1 MLQNTEININTSHKK
16 IEVSRAPV
24 CKVPITE
31 KLNNLLNPK
40 LNNGDPILSKP
51 LLSPKMGD
59 KVYSLTSK
67 QINNIKSL
75 RGSVVDLHPGMGG
88 ISPDKLINMV
98 NNGHKVTS
106 IDFMLTRSCN
116 FECTW
121 CFANSSPKAQEY
133 IPFNILE
140 SVTKEAAEIGVS
152 LFVLTGGEPIMYRD
166 PKLGRLKKRGDHLFQ
181 VIKMIRNCYKEKKK
195 QPKILIF
202 DDVALITK
210 EIANKFAEYEIGLC
224 TKGDTLIPELQDY
237 KVNKVG
243 AFNTMMK
250 GYNALIEAGY
260 GSNKNLRVV
269 VNSVLDHTTFDS
281 MLDMHMWT
289 INNGFD
295 HSIVPV
301 HYCGNAEDEDQEAGI
316 QSTHVKVLYD
326 LIARVDS
333 YYYDTNWHPW
343 SAFTYNKT
351 CNRNRSGLHIR
362 ADGDVTSCSE
372 SPDRNETDRYTFG
385 NVTNNDFSLTSLANS
400 KELSQFRS
408 EFDKGHGTYVCSPDV
423 CDLYKNKLCQG
434 GCAVRSAYSAV
445 DYNTGLIYKNDDVHN
460 YSMMR
465 EDPLCPAWT
474 VLAMQQNALK
484 EGILEDIHNR
494 ILVNTTKIDN
504 NLFPYKECIN

>member
-195 QPKILIF
+195 MDLA
-202 DDVALITK
+202 V
-210 EIANKFAEYEIGLC
+210 
-224 TKGDTLIPELQDY
+224 
-237 KVNKVG
+237 
-243 AFNTMMK
+243 
-250 GYNALIEAGY
+250 
-260 GSNKNLRVV
+260 
-269 VNSVLDHTTFDS
+269 
-281 MLDMHMWT
+281 
-289 INNGFD
+289 
-295 HSIVPV
+295 
-301 HYCGNAEDEDQEAGI
+301 EDERYEDAAGLRDTIKLKHKTYAEEDYVFKPVDI
-316 QSTHVKVLYD
+316 Q
-326 LIARVDS
+326 IALQSEVS
-333 YYYDTNWHPW
+333 WTPNFVW
-343 SAFTYNKT
+343 YN
-351 CNRNRSGLHIR
+351 
-362 ADGDVTSCSE
+362 
-372 SPDRNETDRYTFG
+372 
-385 NVTNNDFSLTSLANS
+385 
-400 KELSQFRS
+400 
-408 EFDKGHGTYVCSPDV
+408 
-423 CDLYKNKLCQG
+423 
-434 GCAVRSAYSAV
+434 
-445 DYNTGLIYKNDDVHN
+445 
-460 YSMMR
+460 
-465 EDPLCPAWT
+465 PLP
-474 VLAMQQNALK
+474 
-484 EGILEDIHNR
+484 E
-494 ILVNTTKIDN
+494 
-504 NLFPYKECIN
+504 